1 MHRTSPLLFAT
12 GVNVVLIAGVT
23 VGTLVVVVAIV
34 AASWAFIKGRAGG
47 GEGKTPG
54 TSAETGQG
62 LEMENI

>member
-1 MHRTSPLLFAT
+1 M
-12 GVNVVLIAGVT
+12 T

-47 GEGKTPG
+47 GEGKTR